1 MGAFSSRER
10 VTNRQPTRAQALKRS
25 GVRKKPY
32 LEELRV
38 TKLGHPL
45 GASRVA
51 MWPLANRP
59 HVTWTGVA

>member
-1 MGAFSSRER
+1 MSAFSSGER
-10 VTNRQPTRAQALKRS
+10 LVNRQPTRVQAPKCS
-25 GVRKKPY
+25 VVRESPY